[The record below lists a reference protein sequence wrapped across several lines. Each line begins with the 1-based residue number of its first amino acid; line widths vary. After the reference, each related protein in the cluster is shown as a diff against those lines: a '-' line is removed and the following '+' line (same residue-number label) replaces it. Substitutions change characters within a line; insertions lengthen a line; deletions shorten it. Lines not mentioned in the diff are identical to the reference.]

1 MLVTLHICAA
11 YRKVKK
17 ISVKRYLAVKNAIT
31 VDLRTWNSV
40 DEVKPSKHYSAVDQP
55 DTPHVGSGL
64 TTGSYGMLQ
73 YTTRLLTITI
83 RLAEQISNSITFK
96 EIIFLLNFT
105 DGVIQIYWKYLKNE
119 QVENPFP
126 IHLSPS
132 KYIHVWSYIHYLFW
146 IHMYLTV
153 KILALLLFMANG
165 KVHVARWI
173 NKAHIISCKLSISN
187 EY

>member
-1 MLVTLHICAA
+1 MLVTLHIYAA

-17 ISVKRYLAVKNAIT
+17 ISVKRYLAVKIAIT

-55 DTPHVGSGL
+55 DTQHVGSGL
-64 TTGSYGMLQ
+64 TTGSYGMLR

-105 DGVIQIYWKYLKNE
+105 DGGNTDILKILKERAGRKPLSHLSISIQIYT
-119 QVENPFP
+119 
-126 IHLSPS
+126 
-132 KYIHVWSYIHYLFW
+132 YIIC
-146 IHMYLTV
+146 M
-153 KILALLLFMANG
+153 ILHILPVLDTYVFNRKTSRFIIIYG
-165 KVHVARWI
+165 KWQSTR
-173 NKAHIISCKLSISN
+173 CKMDK
-187 EY
+187 